1 MAYITKRLNDEERA
15 YWEGCLRKAAPYSQE
30 KMDDLPFDG
39 DSDDEEWERELAF
52 IAQKVL
58 AEDDALRT
66 VEKSK

>member
-1 MAYITKRLNDEERA
+1 MAYITKRLNAEERA
-15 YWEGCLRKAAPYSQE
+15 YWEECLRKAVPYSQE